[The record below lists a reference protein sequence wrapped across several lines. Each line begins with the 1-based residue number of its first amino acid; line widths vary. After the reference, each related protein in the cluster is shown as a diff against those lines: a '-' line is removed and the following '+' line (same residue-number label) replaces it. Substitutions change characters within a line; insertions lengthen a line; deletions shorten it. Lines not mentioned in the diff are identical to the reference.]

1 MRNKIIEDL
10 IRIIVKYLGR
20 AGVAL
25 PRSKNLQLAPETARL
40 NELHWIACE
49 ESFFERSDTDATV
62 SHQETSLRTNMR
74 VGGGGKDG
82 KSCIAD
88 KQAK

>member
-1 MRNKIIEDL
+1 MAVAKTSSWHQRPRDL
-10 IRIIVKYLGR
+10 MNCIG
-20 AGVAL
+20 
-25 PRSKNLQLAPETARL
+25 
-40 NELHWIACE
+40 IACE
-49 ESFFERSDTDATV
+49 ESFFERSDNDATV